1 MWITVREAA
10 NIMDCHPETIRRWCK
25 SGKLEAKRSSNMRLG
40 WRINDKDLRTKY
52 LWYSVKAPD
61 ATYTRIK
68 ALRYQHHKSIL
79 DIAND
84 VGVDAGTYSN
94 YERGKRI
101 VPSKVIVKLALYYGV
116 TTDYLLCM
124 DLYKEGIQNE

>member
-79 DIAND
+79 DVAND
-84 VGVDAGTYSN
+84 NGIDAGTYSN

-101 VPSKVIVKLALYYGV
+101 IPSKIVVKLALYYGV

-124 DLYKEGIQNE
+124 DLYKEEIQNG

>member
-1 MWITVREAA
+1 MWITVQEAS

-25 SGKLEAKRSSNMRLG
+25 TGKLKAKRNSKREG
-40 WRINDKDLRTKY
+40 WLINDKDLRTKY

-68 ALRYQHHKSIL
+68 ALRYQMHRSMA
-79 DIAND
+79 DVAND
-84 VGVDAGTYSN
+84 TGIDVGTYSK
-94 YERGKRI
+94 YERGKQVI
-101 VPSKVIVKLALYYGV
+101 PSKAIVKLALYYGV

-124 DLYKEGIQNE
+124 DLHEKDIQNE